1 MALDSG
7 RHRIESPMVQPSTK
21 HRVLPEVVDHHVG
34 VSATQSL
41 AQAAGRSARGPRARL
56 RKCCIIRQVVILKVA
71 GRVSDIVQ
79 DLALDVPRQ
88 PYSYV
93 DPHGRSLSLVA
104 GLSGA
109 LGFLPAAA
117 GGTLVWAVLDAARST
132 PTDQPTSSQSC
143 RRNPGVSQV
152 DRRPS
157 VWAEHTCGARS
168 PPGVDRFALFKPCVG
183 GFRLTKLTTPEL
195 RVARCHRTE
204 GVAHVTHRS
213 RQVHQRCHRQ
223 APS

>member
-7 RHRIESPMVQPSTK
+7 RHRIESVMVQPSTK
-21 HRVLPEVVDHHVG
+21 HPALPVVVDHHVG
-34 VSATQSL
+34 VAATKLL
-41 AQAAGRSARGPRARL
+41 AQAASRSARGPRARL
-56 RKCCIIRQVVILKVA
+56 RKRVIRQVVVLEGA
-71 GRVSDIVQ
+71 GLSDIVL
-79 DLALDVPRQ
+79 DLNLALDVPRQ

-183 GFRLTKLTTPEL
+183 GFASPN
-195 RVARCHRTE
+195 
-204 GVAHVTHRS
+204 
-213 RQVHQRCHRQ
+213 
-223 APS
+223 

>member
-1 MALDSG
+1 VALDSG
-7 RHRIESPMVQPSTK
+7 RHRIESVMVQPSTK
-21 HRVLPEVVDHHVG
+21 HPALPVVVDHHVG
-34 VSATQSL
+34 VAATQLL
-41 AQAAGRSARGPRARL
+41 AQAASRSARGPRARL
-56 RKCCIIRQVVILKVA
+56 RKRVMRQVVFLEGA
-71 GRVSDIVQ
+71 GLSDIVL
-79 DLALDVPRQ
+79 DLNLGLDVPRQ